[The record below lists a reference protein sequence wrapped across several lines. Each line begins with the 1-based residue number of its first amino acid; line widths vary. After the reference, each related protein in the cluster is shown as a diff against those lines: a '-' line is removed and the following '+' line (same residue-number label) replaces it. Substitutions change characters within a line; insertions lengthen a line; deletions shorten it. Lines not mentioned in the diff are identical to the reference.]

1 MQGIPQFS
9 FSDVKITEEKF
20 YVFIQPDSTVA
31 LALSGE
37 RLLVSGI
44 SCMQPKRVFK
54 VKRSPENQD
63 PGHDFHSPYEIK
75 LLCEPGQD
83 IFLLL
88 EVIFFFFS
96 CVIWT
101 QSSKSTLPR
110 LTNMVGVAPYLTEM
124 ILPI

>member
-1 MQGIPQFS
+1 MTNHWHLQWMQGIPQFS

-44 SCMQPKRVFK
+44 SCMQPKRVLK

-88 EVIFFFFS
+88 EVIFFFFLVVLFGLS
-96 CVIWT
+96 H
-101 QSSKSTLPR
+101 QKALF
-110 LTNMVGVAPYLTEM
+110 LD
-124 ILPI
+124 